1 MMAEEIL
8 FKLLTPLKEVAS
20 YSCDAVSLF
29 EKDNAHGQG
38 GSLGV
43 RPGHLPAVIA
53 LEDSSQVRATAKG
66 NIVFSAI
73 VRGGFAR
80 VDGQSVTVLTP
91 EAEVTFET

>member
-29 EKDNAHGQG
+29 EKDNDQGQG

-53 LEDSSQVRATAKG
+53 LEDIKFPVKAHFNGK
-66 NIVFSAI
+66 IVTIGSLNEFKE
-73 VRGGFAR
+73 R
-80 VDGQSVTVLTP
+80 V
-91 EAEVTFET
+91 AA

>member
-29 EKDNAHGQG
+29 EKDNDQGQG

-53 LEDSSQVRATAKG
+53 LEDSSQVRATTKG
-66 NIVFSAI
+66 NTVFSAM

-80 VDGQSVTVLTP
+80 VDGQSVTVLSP
-91 EAEVTFET
+91 EAELNLET